1 MSWYPVKKYLS
12 KNTLKFIALAGFIF
26 RRSFFYDLNVKKLTR
41 QKNDSQKIDTKKNFR
56 SEKKNK

>member
-12 KNTLKFIALAGFIF
+12 KNTLKFIALAEFIF

-41 QKNDSQKIDTKKNFR
+41 QKNDSQKIDTKKI
-56 SEKKNK
+56 SDLKKKK